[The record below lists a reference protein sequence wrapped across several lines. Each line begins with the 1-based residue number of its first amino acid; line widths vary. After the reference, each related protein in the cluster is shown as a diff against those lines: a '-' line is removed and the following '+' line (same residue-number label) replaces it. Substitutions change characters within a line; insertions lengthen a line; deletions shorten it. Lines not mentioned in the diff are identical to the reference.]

1 MILVEA
7 DNFLFNFS
15 NANVIEYEDNNIT
28 IHYNNKTI
36 LVVPGYE
43 SIDTSEF
50 SEYFFTCEV
59 NSKKVFLNKFQLLY
73 LERLEDDLI
82 KFHFYEN
89 YTYEI
94 KVDYDRLISES
105 N

>member
-89 YTYEI
+89 
-94 KVDYDRLISES
+94 
-105 N
+105 